1 MLEIAA
7 VGLAESDI
15 RKGKEEGGRRKA
27 KKNNTIRLGGRILC
41 EKQKYM

>member
-27 KKNNTIRLGGRILC
+27 KKNTIRLGGRILC